1 MTTRIYAVQGNDS
14 FHLVEAS
21 TKNAALRHVAEKHFE
36 VTVATQKTL
45 VGAIQ
50 DGVQIEQAGE
60 EPAPVAATPAATA
73 KAQ

>member
-1 MTTRIYAVQGNDS
+1 MTTRIYSVQSAND

-36 VTVATQKTL
+36 VSVANQKTL

-50 DGVQIEQAGE
+50 DGIKIEQAGE
-60 EPAPVAATPAATA
+60 EPAPVAVARATTA
-73 KAQ
+73 KAE